1 MIKKTYKI
9 LASML
14 VAAMLTALLLFLN
27 GNMIEHVYKPNLSAC
42 LKSKR
47 IASRELNPER
57 VIFSC
62 KIIKAK
68 IEKEPDSKY
77 GFRIVKVLDE

>member
-1 MIKKTYKI
+1 MIET
-9 LASML
+9 
-14 VAAMLTALLLFLN
+14 VTALLLFLN
-27 GNMIEHVYKPNLSAC
+27 GNMIEHVYKPDLGVC

-57 VIFSC
+57 VVFKC
-62 KIIKAK
+62 KIVKAK
-68 IEKEPDSKY
+68 IEKEADSNH

>member
-1 MIKKTYKI
+1 MIET
-9 LASML
+9 
-14 VAAMLTALLLFLN
+14 VTALLLFLN
-27 GNMIEHVYKPNLSAC
+27 GNMIEHVYKPDLGAC

-62 KIIKAK
+62 KIVKARV
-68 IEKEPDSKY
+68 EVDEQTKY
-77 GFRIVKVLDE
+77 GKRIVKVLDD

>member
-1 MIKKTYKI
+1 
-9 LASML
+9 
-14 VAAMLTALLLFLN
+14 
-27 GNMIEHVYKPNLSAC
+27 MIEHVYKPDLGAC

-62 KIIKAK
+62 KIVKAK
-68 IEKEPDSKY
+68 TELDEQTKY
-77 GFRIVKVLDE
+77 GKRILKVLEGHE

>member
-1 MIKKTYKI
+1 MIET
-9 LASML
+9 
-14 VAAMLTALLLFLN
+14 VTALLLFLN
-27 GNMIEHVYKPNLSAC
+27 GSMIEHVYKPNLSAC

-62 KIIKAK
+62 KIVKARV
-68 IEKEPDSKY
+68 EVDEQTKY
-77 GFRIVKVLDE
+77 GKRIVKVLND

>member
-1 MIKKTYKI
+1 MIET
-9 LASML
+9 
-14 VAAMLTALLLFLN
+14 VTALLLFLN

-68 IEKEPDSKY
+68 IELDEQTKY
-77 GFRIVKVLDE
+77 GKRIIKVLDE